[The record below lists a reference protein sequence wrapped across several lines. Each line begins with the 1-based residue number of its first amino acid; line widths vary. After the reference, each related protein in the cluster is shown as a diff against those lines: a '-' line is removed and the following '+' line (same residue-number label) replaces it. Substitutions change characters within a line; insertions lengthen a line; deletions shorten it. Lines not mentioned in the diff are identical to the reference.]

1 MKNKNMIG
9 ITVFMLW
16 LFPLVS
22 KAADYRSF
30 YAKSLNENEV
40 KFIFL
45 GNSGVILNS
54 SQGAL
59 VIDPST
65 LLEDYDIE
73 QLSQANRVI
82 VLYTH
87 GHGDHFDSRTAVKIF
102 RATKAKILCDTL
114 VYQILEGKIPKDN
127 LVTGLDGK
135 SYDFGNI
142 TVDVISGNH
151 SSPINLYRISLGH
164 IRVFHGGDSGHVP
177 LENYPSDI
185 AFIPTGMPSP
195 SASPEEA
202 LKMIHDLKS
211 KVAVTM
217 HGAEHQH
224 RSFENIINSK
234 MPNTRVIIPL
244 KQVTKSIIL

>member
-1 MKNKNMIG
+1 MIG
-9 ITVFMLW
+9 ITILMLW

-22 KAADYRSF
+22 YAANYRSF
-30 YAKSLNENEV
+30 YAKSLNENEI

-45 GNSGVILNS
+45 GNAGVIINT

-82 VLYTH
+82 VLFTH
-87 GHGDHFDSRTAVKIF
+87 GHGDHFDSRTAAKIF
-102 RATKAKILCDTL
+102 KATKAKIICDAL
-114 VYQILEGKIPKDN
+114 VYNILEEKIPKDN
-127 LVTGLDGK
+127 LINGLDGK
-135 SYDFGNI
+135 SYDFGSI

-151 SSPINLYRISLGH
+151 SSPINLYRISSGN
-164 IRVFHGGDSGHVP
+164 IRIFHGGDSGYVS
-177 LENYPSDI
+177 LGNYPSDI
-185 AFIPTGMPSP
+185 AFVPTGMPSP
-195 SASPEEA
+195 SASPEDA
-202 LKMIHDLKS
+202 FKMVHDLTA

-224 RSFENIINSK
+224 HSFEDIINSK
-234 MPNTRVIIPL
+234 MPNTRVFIPL
-244 KQVTKSIIL
+244 KQVSKTIIIE